1 MKKLFIL
8 FITALFSCVPLLAQ
22 DAGMQKAVDRYK
34 NMNTLTATVIQT
46 KHNAAVTQDVASR
59 GYFYFKKPARMC
71 MTFNEGSETLL
82 MDDNTFTMV
91 TDGKKSVAKG
101 KGNNQF
107 ESLLAVFKNITA
119 GEDAAV
125 DLSDMADVEMTK
137 HDNICT
143 LTVIP
148 IVSDEKA
155 KRKMMFTSFVL
166 TIDLKSSE
174 LKSLRMNEKGK
185 NYTQYDFSNYVFNGT
200 VSDSVFNPPAL

>member
-1 MKKLFIL
+1 
-8 FITALFSCVPLLAQ
+8 
-22 DAGMQKAVDRYK
+22 
-34 NMNTLTATVIQT
+34 
-46 KHNAAVTQDVASR
+46 
-59 GYFYFKKPARMC
+59 MC
-71 MTFNEGSETLL
+71 MTFNEGSEMLL

-91 TDGKKSVAKG
+91 TDGKKNVAKG

-174 LKSLRMNEKGK
+174 LRSLRMNEKGK
-185 NYTQYDFSNYVFNGT
+185 NYTQYDFSNYVFNGA
-200 VSDSVFNPPAL
+200 VSDTVFNLPAL

>member
-8 FITALFSCVPLLAQ
+8 FITALFSCVPLFAQ
-22 DAGMQKAVDRYK
+22 DAEMQKAVDRYK

-59 GYFYFKKPARMC
+59 GYFYFKNPARMC